1 MVDHVVHVHLSVG
14 EFSKEFLLKLR
25 RVNHIT
31 PKNYLDFVS
40 TYTKLLQEK
49 DKFVL
54 DQCQRLGGGLTKLME
69 ASEQIK
75 VLNDQLQV
83 QKKAV
88 GEKSEACEI
97 LLKDISEKTEMGK
110 EKKEMAQTK
119 NNEMEEQN
127 KVLTSSLQYGMCDVI
142 FCSATVQVIIVEK
155 TEAEAALEEALP
167 ALEEARIA
175 LSDLDKNDVTEIRYT
190 SS

>member
-1 MVDHVVHVHLSVG
+1 MVHVHLSVG
-14 EFSKEFLLKLR
+14 DCSKEFLQKLR

-40 TYTKLLQEK
+40 TYIKLLQEK

-75 VLNDQLQV
+75 VLNEKLKV

-88 GEKSEACEI
+88 GQKSEACEE
-97 LLKDISEKTEMGK
+97 LLKGISEKTEIGR
-110 EKKEMAQTK
+110 EKQLLAQTK
-119 NNEMEEQN
+119 SVEMEEQN
-127 KVLTSSLQYGMCDVI
+127 KVRTSI
-142 FCSATVQVIIVEK
+142 FYRENHYSRMFLFV
-155 TEAEAALEEALP
+155 
-167 ALEEARIA
+167 
-175 LSDLDKNDVTEIRYT
+175 
-190 SS
+190 

>member
-1 MVDHVVHVHLSVG
+1 MVEHVVHVHLSVG
-14 EFSKEFLLKLR
+14 DYSKEFLQKLR

-31 PKNYLDFVS
+31 PKNYLDFIS
-40 TYTKLLQEK
+40 TYIKLLKEK

-54 DQCQRLGGGLTKLME
+54 DLCQRLSGGLTKLME

-75 VLNDQLQV
+75 VLNEQLKV

-110 EKKEMAQTK
+110 EKQQLAQTK
-119 NNEMEEQN
+119 SVEMEEQN
-127 KVLTSSLQYGMCDVI
+127 KVRAYYQLSPSCLR
-142 FCSATVQVIIVEK
+142 K
-155 TEAEAALEEALP
+155 NALL
-167 ALEEARIA
+167 L
-175 LSDLDKNDVTEIRYT
+175 LDHN
-190 SS
+190 S